1 MTSSSKQD
9 GRHEMTD
16 GSAKDGLAARDRA
29 LRDAVD
35 WSILLDDDPDDD
47 DLRARFE
54 AWRVEDRLHQQVWD
68 ETAHASHLIAQTK
81 NVTSVD
87 QAKKRS
93 VPASKSGW
101 SKRRA
106 GALGAVAA
114 AIVLAWLAG
123 PEVMLRITADHVTG
137 TGEQRRITLPDGST
151 VLLAPGSAMRFNDAT
166 DARGVTIMS
175 GEAYFDVARDPAR
188 AFTVTA
194 EGATATVLGTG
205 FNVRLGEETTD
216 VAVKHGRVRV
226 EAKDGAKDSV
236 ILEAGRWARVSG
248 DGRAMSGALDP
259 DAVGGWTASRIIAVD
274 RRLSDVLADLR
285 RYHAGAIILTGD
297 ALAQRTVTGVFDVS
311 DPAAAARVI
320 VKPHG
325 GNVRQITP
333 WLLVISPS

>member
-1 MTSSSKQD
+1 MTSSCDQD
-9 GRHEMTD
+9 GGHEMTD
-16 GSAKDGLAARDRA
+16 GSATDGQAARDRA

-35 WSILLDDDPDDD
+35 WSILLDDDPDNPE
-47 DLRARFE
+47 LRARFE
-54 AWRVEDRLHQQVWD
+54 AWRAENPLREEVWN
-68 ETAHASHLIAQTK
+68 ETAHASRLIAQTK

-87 QAKKRS
+87 QSKKRPM
-93 VPASKSGW
+93 PASRRG
-101 SKRRA
+101 RA
-106 GALGAVAA
+106 GAFAAVAA
-114 AIVLAWLAG
+114 AIVVAWLAG

-137 TGEQRRITLPDGST
+137 TGELRIITLPDGST
-151 VLLAPGSAMRFNDAT
+151 VRLGPGSAMRFSDAA

-175 GEAYFDVARDPAR
+175 GEAYFDVAPDPAR

-205 FNVRLGEETTD
+205 FNLRLGEATTD

-226 EAKDGAKDSV
+226 EANDGAKDGV
-236 ILEAGRWARVSG
+236 VLEAGRWARVSG

-274 RRLSDVLADLR
+274 RRLSEVLADLR
-285 RYHAGAIILTGD
+285 RYHAGAIILTDD
-297 ALAQRTVTGVFDVS
+297 ALGRRSVTGVFDVS

-320 VKPHG
+320 VKPHRG
-325 GNVRQITP
+325 SVRQITP